1 VGASA
6 RGCAEA
12 KCGWLSI
19 QHEKNGGWGFV
30 IRDAQ
35 GAVIRAGAGGEDFL
49 LDAFHSEI
57 IACHA
62 GLKEAAR
69 VGLQNIWL
77 ETDATQVQMALM
89 TDDFRLS
96 AVGGIITEMK
106 FLISSE
112 FHSCRINTCKRAC
125 NEVAHALAT
134 VGCSLPS
141 GTNTAWG
148 HVPQE

>member
-1 VGASA
+1 MA
-6 RGCAEA
+6 
-12 KCGWLSI
+12 LSI

-106 FLISSE
+106 FLISILVELTLVSVLVMKWHMLWPR
-112 FHSCRINTCKRAC
+112 FVVVFP
-125 NEVAHALAT
+125 VAQTPL
-134 VGCSLPS
+134 GIMYLRSLRV
-141 GTNTAWG
+141 W
-148 HVPQE
+148 